1 MLNPRT
7 ISLRRLGR
15 SILGSEDEET
25 VFLQK
30 EENHMTLS

>member
-25 VFLQK
+25 VFFTK
-30 EENHMTLS
+30 GGKRYDT